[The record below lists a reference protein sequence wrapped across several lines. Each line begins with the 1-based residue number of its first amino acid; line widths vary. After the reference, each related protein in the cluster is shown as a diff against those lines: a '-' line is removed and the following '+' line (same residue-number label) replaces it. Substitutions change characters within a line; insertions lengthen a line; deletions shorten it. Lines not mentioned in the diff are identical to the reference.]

1 TRLLRG
7 KRYGFHLTEAR
18 SKGSEL
24 CFGIDERRAV
34 RHVTH
39 HSVQLGHRATRI
51 RHGAGSPGK
60 TVQIEGDD
68 AHGDVVRFGELC
80 ELDEL
85 SPGGSTVAD
94 PDTQGRIVDD
104 HLVRPCQPLTSH
116 AVADA

>member
-1 TRLLRG
+1 MGVSQLLSQASDEVTRLLRG
-7 KRYGFHLTEAR
+7 KRYGFHRTEAR

-80 ELDEL
+80 ELRSE
-85 SPGGSTVAD
+85 
-94 PDTQGRIVDD
+94 
-104 HLVRPCQPLTSH
+104 
-116 AVADA
+116 